1 MILLCTGGR
10 TYACAAPD
18 KPLAQAVEEAANVV
32 TALDLAHSRKPVTLL
47 VHGNANGADKA
58 CGAWADMRG
67 VPVRPCPVDPA
78 IDGPWPAAGPK
89 RNQRML
95 DAAKPDGAMALPGG
109 KGTAD
114 MCNRLAKAGIK
125 VWRPYG

>member
-1 MILLCTGGR
+1 M
-10 TYACAAPD
+10 
-18 KPLAQAVEEAANVV
+18 V
-32 TALDLAHSRKPVTLL
+32 TALDLAHSRKPITLL

-67 VPVRPCPVDPA
+67 VPCASLPCRPGHRRPLA
-78 IDGPWPAAGPK
+78 RRWPAAGPK

-95 DAAKPDGAMALPGG
+95 DAAKPDGAMALPGD
-109 KGTAD
+109 KGTKD